1 MFTQNGGALSH
12 DIFSGILWTAWG
24 KGARIVLQFAVM
36 VMLARLMTPEEFG
49 TIGAAM
55 IVIGFSDIFAKIGL
69 GPAIVQR
76 PELEPRHLATAFSI
90 SLVLS
95 IAIATA
101 IWLISPWIA
110 TFFDHPGMESVIKVL
125 TLIFPIRGLGL
136 VAESLA
142 QREMDFRLLANTT
155 TVSMMAGYV
164 IVGVVMAALG
174 FGVWSLV
181 AATLVTA
188 VLRTAMLNF
197 HFPPKGFTP
206 ERRAFGE
213 LAYFGGGYTLA
224 RIANYGAL
232 QVDYLVVGHWLGLT
246 ALGFYGRAYQ
256 LMSVPAS
263 TFGQVLDDVLFPSM
277 AKIQDD
283 SRRLGAIYLRGVSL
297 IALVMLPVSV
307 VSYILAPEIVRAVLG
322 WKWAATVLPFQIL
335 IIGLL
340 MRTSYKMSDSLTR
353 ATGEVYRRAWRQVVY
368 AVLVFAGALVGSYW
382 GIAGVA
388 AGVLAAVTI
397 NFVLMAQMSLKL
409 VGETWGN
416 FLRAHTNALLLAVY
430 SGFVTYVCV
439 TILRKM
445 ELSSYMTLAVT
456 AAVLALF
463 TVLMLR
469 FAAERFLGTN
479 GIWMFNFLKSY
490 GRSKIAAGAPVEA
503 GETAA

>member
-1 MFTQNGGALSH
+1 MKSGVGLAH

-24 KGARIVLQFAVM
+24 KGARTLLQFAVM
-36 VMLARLMTPEEFG
+36 VVLARLMTPQEFG
-49 TIGAAM
+49 VIGAAM

-76 PELEPRHLATAFSI
+76 AELEPRHLRTAFSV
-90 SLVLS
+90 SLILS
-95 IAIATA
+95 IAVAAA
-101 IWLISPWIA
+101 IWLLSPLIA
-110 TFFDHPGMESVIKVL
+110 AFFDYPEIEPVVKTL
-125 TLIFPIRGLGL
+125 TLVFPIHGLGL

-142 QREMDFRLLANTT
+142 QREMNFRLLANST
-155 TVSMMAGYV
+155 TVSIFVGYV
-164 IVGVVMAALG
+164 VVGIGMAALN

-188 VLRTAMLNF
+188 FLRMVILNF
-197 HFPPKGFTP
+197 YFPPKGFVP

-213 LAYFGGGYTLA
+213 LAYFGGGFTVA

-232 QVDYLVVGHWLGLT
+232 QVDYLVVGRMLGLT

-283 SRRLGAIYLRGVSL
+283 TRRLGAIYLRGVSL

-307 VSYILAPEIVRAVLG
+307 VAFILAPEIVRAVLG
-322 WKWAATVLPFQIL
+322 SNWDATVLPFQIL
-335 IIGLL
+335 IVGLL

-353 ATGEVYRRAWRQVVY
+353 ATGEVYRRAWRQMIY
-368 AVLVFAGALVGSYW
+368 AALVFGGAFVGSYW
-382 GIAGVA
+382 GIGGVA

-397 NFVLMAQMSLKL
+397 NFLLMAQMSLKL

-416 FLRAHTNALLLAVY
+416 FFRAHTNALLLAVCA
-430 SGFVTYVCV
+430 GLVTYSCV
-439 TILRKM
+439 AILREM
-445 ELSSYMTLAVT
+445 QMSSYLTLAVT
-456 AAVLALF
+456 GAVLAVFAVLAL
-463 TVLMLR
+463 R
-469 FAAERFLGTN
+469 FAADHFLGAD
-479 GIWMFNFLKSY
+479 GIWMLNFLKSY
-490 GRSKIAAGAPVEA
+490 GRSKIAVGNAVRADEPVA
-503 GETAA
+503 